1 MKLITLAL
9 RNIKLNLKKYVMY
22 FFSMCFSV
30 FTTFTFLSLMEN
42 EYVTMAFKY
51 DVRYKTLLMSFGII
65 ILVFVLFFLI
75 SSNNSFI
82 RARKKELSTYSLFGM
97 TNGMIGRLLFIE
109 TMLVGVASLSIGI
122 AVGIFFSKLTAMFLL
137 ELSLSN
143 FVGEVTFSIKPGSII
158 ITDLIFL
165 LIFCIMGLS
174 GLRVISRFELV
185 DLFKAEKMAEGR
197 SRGSIPMLI
206 ISLLL
211 IGAGYYLA
219 CFRRPE
225 IVVLAA
231 IPILILVITG
241 TYLFFWGGL
250 PRVLDMVK
258 RNRTSYY
265 RGANLVSTSAL
276 SHRMKTIASVMA
288 TITVLSAVA
297 TTAIA
302 TGFTLYS
309 NTRNNTYGNIG
320 YDMYFFGGGEELSDG
335 IHEIF
340 KINNVKVTGEYT
352 VNLYEASPG
361 IETVMIGDMKH
372 ISAGDYL
379 RVYAQSDYN
388 MLVSASKGNLEP
400 AEIKPG
406 EALYLYPYSTEDI
419 ESAMKGKILTF
430 TDRSVTITDVVRS
443 GVTGFGAEHILV
455 LCDDEFTELVKSGG
469 ILEAGGREK
478 SYRQATV
485 FNYEDSLTNGRLD
498 EELRKLLQGSAA
510 GYRTAYGLYNESM
523 EMFGLICFIGFFMSA
538 VFILMTASLLYF
550 KQVMAA
556 EEEKHQYRML
566 RKIGMDVRTE
576 REIIVR
582 RLLPVFFIPLAV
594 GILHS
599 IFAMKTAD
607 TLVFSNIMSSGN
619 SYLTVLA
626 FSSIMYGVYGVV
638 YGIFYLITKGQYA
651 RIVR

>member
-109 TMLVGVASLSIGI
+109 TMLVGIAALSIGI

-143 FVGEVTFSIKPGSII
+143 FVGEVAFSIKPGSII

-185 DLFKAEKMAEGR
+185 DLFKADKMAEGR
-197 SRGSIPMLI
+197 SRGSIPMLVL
-206 ISLLL
+206 SLLL
-211 IGAGYYLA
+211 IAAGYYLA

-250 PRVLDMVK
+250 PRVLDMIK

-265 RGANLVSTSAL
+265 RGTNLVSTSAL

-309 NTRNNTYGNIG
+309 NTRNNTYGNTG
-320 YDMYFFGGGEELSDG
+320 YDMYFFGGGEKLLDG
-335 IHEIF
+335 IHEVF
-340 KINNVKVTGEYT
+340 KRNNVKVTEEYT

-361 IETVMIGDMKH
+361 IETVMTGDRKH
-372 ISAGDYL
+372 ISDGDYL

-388 MLVSASKGNLEP
+388 LLVSISKGSLEP
-400 AEIKPG
+400 VEIKPG
-406 EALYLYPYSTEDI
+406 EALYLYPYSTEAI
-419 ESAMKGKILTF
+419 ESAMKGKILNF
-430 TDRSVTITDVVRS
+430 TDKAVTITAVVRS
-443 GVTGFGAEHILV
+443 GVGGFGAEHVLV
-455 LCDDEFTELVKSGG
+455 LCDDEFTKLVENGG

-485 FNYEDSLTNGRLD
+485 FNYEDSLMNGKLD
-498 EELRKLLQGSAA
+498 AELRELLQSGAA
-510 GYRTAYGLYNESM
+510 GYRTACGLYNESM

-566 RKIGMDVRTE
+566 RKIGMDAQAE
-576 REIIVR
+576 KAIIVR

-619 SYLTVLA
+619 SYLKVLA
-626 FSSIMYGVYGVV
+626 FSSVMYGAYGVV

>member
-576 REIIVR
+576 KEIIIR